1 MVNHVSRRAAL
12 AGLLAAGVIPA
23 AAQSLDALAAI
34 KARGKLVVGC
44 KNDYRPYGFLD
55 PSGQIVGLEIDLA
68 KEVADRIGVALELVP
83 VIAANRME
91 FLNQARIDMIL
102 ATMGDTA
109 DRRKVVGMIEPNYYA
124 GATTILALKSAG
136 FKSWEQLRGRKVC
149 AVQGAY
155 YNRRVGQ
162 LYGPDLQV
170 FPAVPDALNAL
181 AGGNCA
187 AFLFDNTLI
196 VSTLASDPVKWGA
209 YEMPV
214 PSEDPQL
221 WAIAVRQAD
230 LRGPFGMLL
239 SEMSA
244 GWLKSGRILELE
256 RKWQIEPSPYLV
268 EMQKKLA

>member
-1 MVNHVSRRAAL
+1 MTITRRLALTGAL
-12 AGLLAAGVIPA
+12 AAATTA
-23 AAQSLDALAAI
+23 ARAQTADTLAAI
-34 KARGKLVVGC
+34 KSRGKLIVGC
-44 KNDYRPYGFLD
+44 KNDYPPYGALD
-55 PSGQIVGLEIDLA
+55 PSGQIAGLEIDLA
-68 KEVADRIGVALELVP
+68 KEIAAKIGVTLELVP

-91 FLNQARIDMIL
+91 FLNQSRIDMIL

-109 DRRKVVGMIEPNYYA
+109 DRRKVIGMIEPNYYA
-124 GATTILALKSAG
+124 GATNILALKSAG

-181 AGGNCA
+181 VGGNCA

-196 VSTLASDPVKWGA
+196 VSTLSTDTAKWGA
-209 YEMPV
+209 YEMPLA
-214 PSEDPQL
+214 SEDPQL
-221 WAIAVRQAD
+221 WAIGVRQAD
-230 LRGPFGMLL
+230 LKAPFGLLL
-239 SEMSA
+239 SELSS

-256 RKWQIEPSPYLV
+256 KKWGIAPSPYLI
-268 EMQKKLA
+268 EAQKKVL